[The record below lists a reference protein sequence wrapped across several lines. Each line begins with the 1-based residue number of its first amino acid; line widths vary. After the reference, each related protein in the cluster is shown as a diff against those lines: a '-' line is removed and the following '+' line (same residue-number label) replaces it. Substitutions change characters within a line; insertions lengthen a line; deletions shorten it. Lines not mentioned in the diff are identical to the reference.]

1 LEVKIFK
8 NRKDKTM
15 SVVKQ
20 MFAVLVTVGVV
31 SSLAL
36 AATYTLTQ
44 PRIEQNKR
52 EELQESIFVVLP
64 DAKDCERN
72 ENNECKNIGTE
83 EFEVYKGLNEN
94 KEPVGYAFVAEGSGF
109 QGTIE
114 MIVGIDSDLD
124 TLFGMKVLEQGETPG
139 LGAKIAEETPKKDFS
154 EQFVKLAIPASEKAA
169 EIADFILCVKGVEDP
184 NVPNDVQAITGA
196 TISSN
201 AVVSIIN
208 QSLVKLLEVVK
219 KDKG

>member
-1 LEVKIFK
+1 
-8 NRKDKTM
+8 
-15 SVVKQ
+15 
-20 MFAVLVTVGVV
+20 VGVV

-36 AATYTLTQ
+36 AATYTFTQ
-44 PRIEQNKR
+44 PRIEQNQRK
-52 EELQESIFVVLP
+52 ELQDAIFVVLP

-72 ENNECKNIGTE
+72 ADNECKNIGTE
-83 EFEVYKGLNEN
+83 GFEVYKGINQN

-109 QGTIE
+109 QGTIR
-114 MIVGIDSDLD
+114 MIVGIKTDLD
-124 TLFGMKVLEQGETPG
+124 TLLGMKVLGQVETPG

-154 EQFVKLAIPASEKAA
+154 EQFAELKIPATKKA
-169 EIADFILCVKGVEDP
+169 EELADFILCIKGAEDP

-208 QSLVKLLEVVK
+208 QSLVKLYQTVQVQQQSE
-219 KDKG
+219 

>member
-1 LEVKIFK
+1 
-8 NRKDKTM
+8 M

-20 MFAVLVTVGVV
+20 MFAVLMTVGVV

-36 AATYTLTQ
+36 AATYKFTQ

-52 EELQESIFVVLP
+52 KELQDAIFVVLP
-64 DAKDCERN
+64 GAKDCERN

-94 KEPVGYAFVAEGSGF
+94 KEPMGYAFVAEGPGF
-109 QGTIE
+109 QGTIQ
-114 MIVGIDSDLD
+114 MIVGIESDLD
-124 TLFGMKVLEQGETPG
+124 TLFGMKVLEQEETPG
-139 LGAKIAEETPKKDFS
+139 LGAKIAEETPKKDFP
-154 EQFVKLAIPASEKAA
+154 EQFVTLAIPTSEKAA
-169 EIADFILCVKGVEDP
+169 EIANFILCVKGAEDP

-208 QSLVKLLEVVK
+208 QSLVKLYQTVQ
-219 KDKG
+219 

>member
-1 LEVKIFK
+1 
-8 NRKDKTM
+8 M

-36 AATYTLTQ
+36 AATYTFTQ

-52 EELQESIFVVLP
+52 EELQEAIFVVLP
-64 DAKDCERN
+64 NAKDCERN
-72 ENNECKNIGTE
+72 ADNECKNIGTE
-83 EFEVYKGLNEN
+83 DFRVYKGLDEQEN
-94 KEPVGYAFVAEGSGF
+94 PIGYAFVAEGAGF
-109 QGTIE
+109 QGTIR
-114 MIVGIDSDLD
+114 MIVGIESDLD
-124 TLFGMKVLEQGETPG
+124 TLFGMKVLEQVETPG
-139 LGAKIAEETPKKDFS
+139 LGAKIAEETPKKDFF
-154 EQFVKLAIPASEKAA
+154 EQFAKLAIPDTEKAA
-169 EIADFILCVKGVEDP
+169 ENTNFILCVKGTEDP

-208 QSLVKLLEVVK
+208 QSLVKLLEVVE
-219 KDKG
+219 